1 MGERIRLTIRVEC
14 MPNSDTIPH
23 RYFRFAQWLL
33 HESLALF
40 RTVTEI
46 DISHLIKVSL
56 RITLRLG

>member
-1 MGERIRLTIRVEC
+1 

-56 RITLRLG
+56 RVRLRLV